1 MSVIQPGGSGDA
13 PEIPDGLYT
22 ATIKGVKDITLDQP
36 DTFGNQEKVEIQVAF
51 RDVDGNDQ
59 TLEPRVNRKWGEK
72 ATLFSIAM
80 ACGLD
85 IGPHEAFDTEELVGR
100 KVNVLVETPDEGK
113 WPRVKS
119 WGRVKNGKASAP
131 AQKAEQAS
139 CIESDGSAN
148 FTVFWTQMNKA
159 GIDRKNVID
168 YVGGDIDTLME
179 MDGLELQE
187 TMDLLLAK
195 ANQ

>member
-22 ATIKGVKDITLDQP
+22 ATIKAVKDITLDQP

-51 RDVDGNDQ
+51 TDIDGEAQ

-80 ACGLD
+80 ACGID
-85 IGPHEAFDTEELVGR
+85 VGPHEPFDTEQLVGR

-119 WGRVKNGKASAP
+119 WGRVKGKASAP
-131 AQKAEQAS
+131 AQKEPKAD
-139 CIESDGSAN
+139 DGEPD
-148 FTVFWTQMNKA
+148 FDGFWKAMNRA
-159 GIDRKNVID
+159 GIDRKSVVD
-168 YVGGDIDTLME
+168 YVGGNIETLMA
-179 MDGLELQE
+179 MDAVELQE
-187 TMDLLLAK
+187 TKDLLLAK
-195 ANQ
+195 ANG